1 MKINR
6 GILYGIGAYTMWGL
20 LPIYWKSLHQ
30 MPALEILANRMV
42 WSLVFVVILLIIRRH
57 WSWLPSALRNRR
69 ILITYLGTASLLAIN
84 WFTYIWA
91 VNAGFIIET
100 SLGYFINPLLNVILG
115 ILFLHER
122 LRVGQ
127 VIALCL
133 VVLGVTYLTVVY
145 GSFPWIAITLALTF
159 GFYGLLRKTGSLES
173 MEGLTFE
180 TAVYFI
186 PAVAYLLF
194 LNANGSGSLANGDP
208 QVTILLVGTGLVT
221 GIPLILFGAAAK
233 RITMTN
239 LGLLQYIAPTLQF
252 LLGVFVYQEEFNQ
265 ARLIGFALIW
275 SALIVYS
282 IEGLWHNR
290 GKANTQM
297 LAGTIASD

>member
-69 ILITYLGTASLLAIN
+69 ILITYLCTASLLAIN